1 MMNMKKFLLVSV
13 CFVSFVSN
21 VFAAEATSAF
31 PPDTSAAQQAIASP
45 DYIVTAGDIYAL
57 AIGSNVLSVTIDA
70 SYKLRVGNLGVI
82 NVKGLTFQQLKNKVE
97 NLVNSNY
104 PTTTFQFYITNP
116 ASFKVLI
123 VGEVTTAGELT
134 TWSLR
139 RLSSIIGDHLT
150 AYSSTRNI
158 VVESEDGTK
167 KTYDLFKKSR
177 YGDMSQ
183 DPYLRPN
190 DKIIIS
196 EYDRKVSIGGAV
208 RRPGTYELLEG
219 EQIQDL
225 INVYAEGYTDY
236 ANKNELTLSRFIG
249 GKEVWE
255 KKNLTEADVIA
266 DIPLF
271 DKDSVSVWQYSIS
284 RNVFYVEGSIVELK
298 TQELDDMEGTKET
311 SFDGTAYDPVS
322 FNRMRIEYTV
332 GLNYPTFI
340 KEHKGW
346 FTNNSADLEN
356 SYIKRTIK
364 DENSGTEKEEII
376 KIDINKILYGSG
388 FYDDLI
394 VQPNDVLYVPFIQ
407 YYVIVNGAVVQGG
420 RFPYVS
426 GRTYEYYV
434 NLAGGFDVNRNVFDS
449 VVIKT
454 KDGKKLSKKSV
465 IPPEA
470 VITAK
475 ANSPSGGWLMPIII
489 SILTLISTVLT
500 CFVSIHDIGWI

>member
-1 MMNMKKFLLVSV
+1 MMNMKKFLLVCV

-255 KKNLTEADVIA
+255 KKNLTEADVVA

-271 DKDSVSVWQYSIS
+271 DKDTISVLQYSIT
-284 RNVFYVEGSIVELK
+284 RNVFYVEGSVVTGEMVKNAEGLEVEK
-298 TQELDDMEGTKET
+298 Y
-311 SFDGTAYDPVS
+311 DGTAYDPVS

-356 SYIKRTIK
+356 SYIKRIIK

-376 KIDINKILYGSG
+376 KIDINKIFFFGHPIDYLYRDSIYKILRILNMY
-388 FYDDLI
+388 FKINITNLI
-394 VQPNDVLYVPFIQ
+394 RSN
-407 YYVIVNGAVVQGG
+407 
-420 RFPYVS
+420 
-426 GRTYEYYV
+426 
-434 NLAGGFDVNRNVFDS
+434 
-449 VVIKT
+449 
-454 KDGKKLSKKSV
+454 
-465 IPPEA
+465 
-470 VITAK
+470 
-475 ANSPSGGWLMPIII
+475 
-489 SILTLISTVLT
+489 
-500 CFVSIHDIGWI
+500 

>member
-1 MMNMKKFLLVSV
+1 MMNMKKFLLVCL
-13 CFVSFVSN
+13 CFVSFVVTS
-21 VFAAEATSAF
+21 FAETATSAF

-57 AIGSNVLSVTIDA
+57 AIGSTVLSVTIDA

-123 VGEVTTAGELT
+123 VGEVTTAGELS

-139 RLSSIIGDHLT
+139 RLSSIIGEHLT

-236 ANKNELTLSRFIG
+236 ANKNELTLNRFIG

-255 KKNLTEADVIA
+255 KKNLTEADVVA

-271 DKDSVSVWQYSIS
+271 DKDTISVLQYSIT
-284 RNVFYVEGSIVELK
+284 RNVFYVEGSVVTGEMVKNAEGLEVEK
-298 TQELDDMEGTKET
+298 Y
-311 SFDGTAYDPVS
+311 DGTAYDPVS